1 MTSYKAHL
9 KETIKLAT
17 PVAIGQ
23 LGHIMLGVTDSIM
36 VGQIG
41 AVPLAA
47 SSLVNG
53 IVFLIVVFGLGMT
66 LAITP
71 LVSIARGKNEKVQCG
86 VILRQS
92 LLVNGA
98 ITILLLGILI
108 FIADMIVY
116 MNQEEAVAVQARSY
130 AKIIAF
136 SIIPFIIF
144 QVYRQFIEG
153 LAFTKPAMYITLMA
167 NLVNVFG
174 NWVFIYG
181 NLGMPAYGLDGAG
194 YATLITRSFM
204 AATLVFHV
212 LKAKRYT
219 DYEPSFRYRNI
230 NWPVIKELIR
240 IGVPT
245 GFQNF
250 FEVGAFS
257 FSAIMIGWLGSTQL
271 AAHQIAL
278 SLASV
283 SFMIILG
290 ISAAGTIRVGH
301 AYGRKNIN
309 DVRQSGFLTTLFASS
324 VMACFGIIFVVF
336 RNKLP
341 FIFTEDLAVID
352 IAAALI
358 IVAALFQISDGAQAA
373 GLGILRGIT
382 DVRLPM
388 IFTFIAY
395 WVIALPIGY
404 FLGFTLKMEVVGI
417 WIGLSAGLTAAA
429 IMLNWR
435 FGIKTKNMRFD

>member
-9 KETIKLAT
+9 KETIKLAI

-23 LGHIMLGVTDSIM
+23 LGHIMLGITDSIM
-36 VGQIG
+36 VGQVG

-53 IVFLIVVFGLGMT
+53 IAFLIIVFGLGMT

-71 LVSIARGKNEKVQCG
+71 LVSIARGRGEDDQCG

-92 LLVNGA
+92 LLVNSVV
-98 ITILLLGILI
+98 IIVLLGIIL
-108 FIADMIVY
+108 FLADMIVY
-116 MNQEEAVAVQARSY
+116 MNQEDAVAVQATSY

-136 SIIPFIIF
+136 SIIPFILF

-153 LAFTKPAMYITLMA
+153 LAFTKPAMYITLAA

-204 AATLVFHV
+204 AATLVIYV
-212 LKAKRYT
+212 LSAKRYKQ
-219 DYEPSFRYRNI
+219 YEPTFRFRNI
-230 NWPVIKELIR
+230 NWHVIKELIR
-240 IGVPT
+240 VGVPT
-245 GFQNF
+245 GFQHF

-309 DVRQSGFLTTLFASS
+309 DVRRSGFLTTVFAAA
-324 VMACFGIIFVVF
+324 VMACFGVAFVIF
-336 RNKLP
+336 RDRLP
-341 FIFTEDLAVID
+341 FIFSDDPAVIK
-352 IAAALI
+352 IAASLI
-358 IVAALFQISDGAQAA
+358 IVAALFQMSDGAQAA

-388 IFTFIAY
+388 IITFIAY
-395 WVIALPIGY
+395 WIIALPIGY
-404 FLGFTLKMEVVGI
+404 ILGFTFKLEVIGI

-435 FGIKTKNMRFD
+435 FWIKTGKIEFN